1 MPVYPLF
8 ALGQEGKSPTVTAQ
22 RHVNIYAEPSDDKSQ
37 LNFYGTPGTTLF
49 TSFGDT
55 PVRGWLAVGDF
66 IYCVHRGTF
75 YEVNNAGVR
84 TARGTIGTTEGRVRM
99 SFNGTQLTV
108 VDGGGQRI
116 YVYTVATNA
125 FDTVT
130 TNLIGTPIDV
140 TYQDSYTILTLAD
153 GRIQIS
159 AQYDSKT
166 LDALD
171 FATAESNPDGL
182 VRGIA
187 DHGEL
192 VLCGENTTEFW
203 GNSGGQDFPY
213 SNIRGATLE
222 WGLAAPSSLVKYN
235 DSLAGLFKNVMGQV
249 QVMMLAGHALKKI
262 SSPEL
267 DSIING
273 YSAVSDATAIAY
285 MLGGHPMYQINF
297 PTAGKSWLFDSL
309 SGMWSPLESGLSG
322 GRHIAELHCDYIN
335 QPRVADY
342 ANGNIYTLDPEAY
355 TDNGTP
361 IVREIV
367 TKHVS
372 NNYQQEA
379 IHSLQLDFETGVGL
393 VSGQGS
399 DPQAM
404 LQVSRDN
411 GHTWGNE
418 RWVSMGAIGKYKARV
433 KWNRLGAARD
443 FVFKIRVTDPVKFV
457 LTGGS
462 IEAEPRR

>member
-1 MPVYPLF
+1 
-8 ALGQEGKSPTVTAQ
+8 
-22 RHVNIYAEPSDDKSQ
+22 
-37 LNFYGTPGTTLF
+37 
-49 TSFGDT
+49 
-55 PVRGWLAVGDF
+55 
-66 IYCVHRGTF
+66 
-75 YEVNNAGVR
+75 VR
-84 TARGTIGTTEGRVRM
+84 TARGVIGTTEGRVQM
-99 SFNGTQLTV
+99 SFNGTQVSV
-108 VDGGGQRI
+108 VDGGGERF
-116 YVYTVATNA
+116 YVYTIASQA

-130 TNLIGTPIDV
+130 ENLIGTPIDV
-140 TYQDSYTILTLAD
+140 TYQDSYTILAYAD
-153 GRIQIS
+153 GKFQNS

-166 LDALD
+166 FDALD
-171 FATAESNPDGL
+171 YVTAESNPDGL
-182 VRGIA
+182 VRTVA

-192 VLCGENTTEFW
+192 VVAGVNTTEFW
-203 GNSGGQDFPY
+203 GNSGGQDSVF

-222 WGLAAPSSLVKYN
+222 WGLAAPWSLVKYN

-267 DSIING
+267 DSIIND
-273 YSAVSDATAIAY
+273 YSAVADATAISY

-297 PTAGKSWLFDSL
+297 PTAGASWLFDAST
-309 SGMWSPLESGLSG
+309 GMWTKMESGLAG

-342 ANGNIYTLDPEAY
+342 ANGNIYTLSPDTY

-372 NNYQQEA
+372 NSYHQTA
-379 IHSLQLDFETGVGL
+379 IHALQLDFETGVGTIT
-393 VSGQGS
+393 GQGEN
-399 DPQAM
+399 PQAM

-418 RWVSMGAIGKYKARV
+418 RWVSMGAIGKYKTRA
-433 KWNRLGAARD
+433 KWNRLGSARD
-443 FVFKIRVTDPVKFV
+443 FVFKVRVTDPVKFV

-462 IEAEPRR
+462 IDAEPRR